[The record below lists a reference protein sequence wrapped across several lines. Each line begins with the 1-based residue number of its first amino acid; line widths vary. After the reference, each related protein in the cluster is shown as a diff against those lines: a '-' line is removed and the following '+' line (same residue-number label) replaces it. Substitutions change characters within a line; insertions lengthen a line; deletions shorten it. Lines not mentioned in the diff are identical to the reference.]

1 MARISEIMLM
11 QRTEQPALVIETVTD
26 INRISRVIEESF
38 MKIDAY
44 LEEQGELP
52 ADVPFVT
59 YLNHENMNEKC
70 IRMLLGFKLSKALP
84 GKEEIKA
91 VQMPAQKIVTCLY
104 RGDYTG
110 LEKLYGEISEWIK
123 SKGYKES
130 GISIEYYY
138 TGPAFSENEQVTMI
152 EIPLK

>member
-11 QRTEQPALVIETVTD
+11 QQVEQPALVIETVTD
-26 INRISRVIEESF
+26 ISRISRVIGESF
-38 MKIDAY
+38 MKIGAY

-59 YLNHENMNEKC
+59 YLNHGNMDEKN

-84 GKEEIKA
+84 DKEEIKA
-91 VQMPAQKIVTCLY
+91 VQLPAQKIVTCLY
-104 RGDYTG
+104 RGDYNG
-110 LEKLYGEISEWIK
+110 LEELYGEISEWIK
-123 SKGYKES
+123 SKGYEES
-130 GISIEYYY
+130 GTSIEYYY
-138 TGPAFSENEQVTMI
+138 TGPAFPENEQVTKI